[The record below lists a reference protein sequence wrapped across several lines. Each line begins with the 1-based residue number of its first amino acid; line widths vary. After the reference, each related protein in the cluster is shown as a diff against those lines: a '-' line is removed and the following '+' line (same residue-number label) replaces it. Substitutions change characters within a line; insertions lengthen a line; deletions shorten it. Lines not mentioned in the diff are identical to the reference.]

1 MSLIV
6 YWTTFA
12 ENKLTDIFNFYET
25 EAGIDV
31 AQKLVDGIID
41 KTISLDKN
49 PNIGQKEV
57 ILTNRP
63 QCFRYLVCKN
73 YKIIYWVDTNKNRI
87 VIVNVFDCRQNPM
100 KMNEIK

>member
-31 AQKLVDGIID
+31 AQRLVDGIID

-57 ILTNRP
+57 LLSNRP
-63 QCFRYLVCKN
+63 QCFR
-73 YKIIYWVDTNKNRI
+73 
-87 VIVNVFDCRQNPM
+87 
-100 KMNEIK
+100 